1 MEPAPTSNVTKAV
14 FEDTMDKV
22 DGFIALASSRYGE
35 RTCNPACTYYEVEEW
50 QRKCFLDASKPAV
63 MLVRCIPVDKAF
75 HKRAVE
81 ARQLFSN
88 DANELYALWDS
99 KEPRKVPDEVI
110 NLILDRL
117 NLPGHLPSCPYRKHK
132 ACSCG
137 RKDVNKS
144 LRNRAV
150 AWKGG
155 KTRQKKLGKRGR
167 VLFSRHK
174 ARWHGV

>member
-1 MEPAPTSNVTKAV
+1 
-14 FEDTMDKV
+14 MDKV

-50 QRKCFLDASKPAV
+50 QRKCSLDASKPAV

-99 KEPRKVPDEVI
+99 KQPRKVR
-110 NLILDRL
+110 LILSWTASTCQ
-117 NLPGHLPSCPYRKHK
+117 GICPPAHTENTKH
-132 ACSCG
+132 A
-137 RKDVNKS
+137 
-144 LRNRAV
+144 A
-150 AWKGG
+150 AAA
-155 KTRQKKLGKRGR
+155 KT
-167 VLFSRHK
+167 
-174 ARWHGV
+174 